1 MRWEVQSCI
10 LRARFLL
17 LSCPQILKCKNQ
29 KVWTLTQVQT
39 LQNHKHI
46 IYYSYLGL
54 KSEYLDNWC
63 LNFIRR
69 ILDALLS
76 FIFNEKYYASREW
89 GLYKAITILTYL
101 NKKANNSPN
110 SSSHF
115 TMVMNLSLLHTTFSV
130 TTSCLSSI
138 RQSDKKVCMKDKGNR
153 EEVKR

>member
-1 MRWEVQSCI
+1 MNAHKIQNRLARWQKKKKTKQNRLVLMRWAVQSCI

-17 LSCPQILKCKNQ
+17 LSWPQILKCKNQ

-63 LNFIRR
+63 ANFIRR

-89 GLYKAITILTYL
+89 GLYKAIT
-101 NKKANNSPN
+101 KKQITHQTVQVISQWWWTWACCTQP
-110 SSSHF
+110 F
-115 TMVMNLSLLHTTFSV
+115 
-130 TTSCLSSI
+130 
-138 RQSDKKVCMKDKGNR
+138 Q
-153 EEVKR
+153 